1 MIGENASA
9 TGSNNIV
16 IRAGSNQRTLT
27 NTSPFIS
34 KNDEGPGNNNILIGS
49 FSKEK
54 QKELAGKSN
63 FLWIQGLI
71 EGNAKEKWVS
81 IQHDLDAKN
90 LYASLHSL
98 SDKRLK
104 TEITKLDRS
113 LETINQFKAYRFK
126 WKEAIGEGKNKNHFG
141 FIAQEVK
148 TLTPEVVEENR
159 KGFLTVNYPELVPLI
174 VSAFQEFQIKI
185 KNQVAE
191 ITKGLSDINNLI
203 TDQLKALDLKFQK
216 QITSLKESLT
226 KQMLEMKTGLQ
237 TRINSIQ
244 AEVLKKLNITVKV
257 AEKNKHTLGNLN
269 QQTVNIEK
277 TAKDNKTEI
286 DKLSVKVIDTENTFS
301 QQQKELQD
309 AKRQLAQTEKQ
320 LKQHEQ
326 KLKTV
331 EDQVKELLKLKTDK

>member
-1 MIGENASA
+1 MSSSSS
-9 TGSNNIV
+9 SNII
-16 IRAGSNQRTLT
+16 IRAGSNQRTLSS
-27 NTSPFIS
+27 SPLIS
-34 KNDEGPGNNNILIGS
+34 KSDEEPGNNILIGS

-54 QKELAGKSN
+54 QKELAEKSN

-104 TEITKLDRS
+104 TEITKLDHS
-113 LETINQFKAYRFK
+113 LKTINQFKAYRFK
-126 WKEAIGEGKNKNHFG
+126 WKDAIGEEKNKNHFG

-185 KNQVAE
+185 KNQMAE
-191 ITKGLSDINNLI
+191 ITKGLSEINTLV

-216 QITSLKESLT
+216 QVKNLKENFT
-226 KQMLEMKTGLQ
+226 KQALEMKTGLQ

-244 AEVLKKLNITVKV
+244 AEVLKKLNNTVKV
-257 AEKNKHTLGNLN
+257 AEQNTQTLGILN
-269 QQTVNIEK
+269 TQTLNMEQ
-277 TAKDNKTEI
+277 TAKNNKTEI
-286 DKLSVKVIDTENTFS
+286 DKLSVKITGTKNTFS
-301 QQQKELQD
+301 QQQKELQETR
-309 AKRQLAQTEKQ
+309 KQLVQTETQ
-320 LKQHEQ
+320 LKQYEQ
-326 KLKTV
+326 KLKAV
-331 EDQVKELLKLKTDK
+331 EDQLKELLKLKTDK